1 MVSSIALAVTLVF
14 ALDGKFNNHE
24 GKIYIIWPKHLLK
37 DHSIITS
44 AKKWS
49 EVGWWGQK
57 TAIFADLQYYLC

>member
-1 MVSSIALAVTLVF
+1 MSIVGFFVVSSIALAVTLVF

-44 AKKWS
+44 AKRWVDGVRKWH
-49 EVGWWGQK
+49 
-57 TAIFADLQYYLC
+57 FF